1 MSGPQTARRRSGVIA
16 QKMGMTRIFTDD
28 GRHVPVTVLKMET
41 CQVTAQ
47 RTEESHGYTA
57 LQLGAGKAKVKN
69 VNGAMRGHFAKIR
82 VEPKRTVA
90 EFRVSKDA
98 LIDVGQE
105 IQADHFTT
113 GQFVDVVGTSIGK
126 GFAGGMKRH
135 NFSGLRASHGVSI
148 SHRSIGSTGHC
159 QDPGKV
165 FKGKKMPGQMG
176 SARSTVQNLE
186 IVSTDADRGLIL
198 VRGGVPGPESGIVF
212 VSDAVKLGLPQD
224 APYPT
229 SLRDTASNKLE
240 AEDSETEESAV
251 ANTATPEE
259 VAPVIEVAT
268 ELTAEVTEVPAAETA
283 PEKDGAATNR
293 SADIEKD

>member
-1 MSGPQTARRRSGVIA
+1 MSDPQTARRRSGVIA

-69 VNGAMRGHFAKIR
+69 VSGAMRGHFAKVR
-82 VEPKRTVA
+82 VEPKRTVT
-90 EFRVSKDA
+90 EFRVSEDA
-98 LIDVGQE
+98 LIDIGQE
-105 IQADHFTT
+105 LQADHFAI
-113 GQFVDVVGTSIGK
+113 GQFVDIVGTSIGK

-135 NFSGLRASHGVSI
+135 NFAGLRASHGVSI

-186 IVSTDADRGLIL
+186 IISTDVDRGLIL

-212 VSDAVKLGLPQD
+212 VSDAVKLGLPKD

-229 SLRDTASNKLE
+229 SLRDTTSDKPEVAGTGS
-240 AEDSETEESAV
+240 EESAV
-251 ANTATPEE
+251 ADEMTPEE
-259 VAPVIEVAT
+259 AVAAT
-268 ELTAEVTEVPAAETA
+268 EASAEPTAEATEVPTGEATTEEDGATTSQSADE
-283 PEKDGAATNR
+283 EKD
-293 SADIEKD
+293 